1 MLFQLLKTTMNK
13 DKYTHTHTHTHTE
26 TSSINARKKGVSKE
40 LGRGTEQVMVHADV
54 AWEEMRQNEGIG

>member
-1 MLFQLLKTTMNK
+1 M
-13 DKYTHTHTHTHTE
+13 
-26 TSSINARKKGVSKE
+26 SKE